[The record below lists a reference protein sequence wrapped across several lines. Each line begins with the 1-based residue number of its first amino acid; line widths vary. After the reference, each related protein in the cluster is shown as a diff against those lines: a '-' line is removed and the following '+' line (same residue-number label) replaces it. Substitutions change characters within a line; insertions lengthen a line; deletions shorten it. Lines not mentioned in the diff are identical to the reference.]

1 MGLGH
6 LDLDLDL
13 GSGQVCSFCQL
24 LVTLLTCTRSRQ
36 SVLQYHNFVISSFR
50 NEIYSASLLSMYTC
64 FYLLVVFLL
73 CRSCHWRDARLPVW
87 KSWKVS
93 FIPCP
98 RVYSIVICLL
108 DSHSWSL
115 SLFLSALSRGWG
127 YGSSYGSSYGYR
139 PYSSGWSRGWGSG
152 GGWGGGS
159 SRRSSG
165 SSSRTTSGAV
175 LLPHFVNIP
184 WPQLSII
191 KSTYMCNIIMQAS
204 YSCYYTCMTL
214 LLSAAESMT

>member
-98 RVYSIVICLL
+98 RVYSIYCHLSFGFSFMV
-108 DSHSWSL
+108 SL
-115 SLFLSALSRGWG
+115 SLSLRPQPWLGIRFFIWLLIWLS
-127 YGSSYGSSYGYR
+127 
-139 PYSSGWSRGWGSG
+139 
-152 GGWGGGS
+152 
-159 SRRSSG
+159 
-165 SSSRTTSGAV
+165 TI
-175 LLPHFVNIP
+175 F
-184 WPQLSII
+184 
-191 KSTYMCNIIMQAS
+191 
-204 YSCYYTCMTL
+204 
-214 LLSAAESMT
+214 